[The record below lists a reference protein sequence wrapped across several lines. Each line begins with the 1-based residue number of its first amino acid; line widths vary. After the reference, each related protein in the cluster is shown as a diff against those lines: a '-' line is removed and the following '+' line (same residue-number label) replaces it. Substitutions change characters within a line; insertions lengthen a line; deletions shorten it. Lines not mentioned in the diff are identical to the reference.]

1 MPRAAQHMSPSHC
14 PAAREVSALDA
25 WEESQE
31 ACDLGEL
38 GPCDGFRSTAIGSF
52 APRTLSIM
60 VDMSAPPIVLAL
72 ARLACGALAIDPDDA
87 LGLLAGR
94 SWTLEE

>member
-1 MPRAAQHMSPSHC
+1 
-14 PAAREVSALDA
+14 
-25 WEESQE
+25 
-31 ACDLGEL
+31 
-38 GPCDGFRSTAIGSF
+38 
-52 APRTLSIM
+52 M